1 LEIYGI
7 LILAIII
14 GLIPAVIAQSK
25 GQSFVLWWVY
35 GAAIFIVALP
45 HALIMKA
52 DKAALERAELDND
65 MRKCPAC
72 AELIKEEAKKCRYC
86 GTLLADD
93 YHERTAIKEA
103 EKALR
108 KAIVDNEVGTGTI
121 IFVLVVGLFWAVL
134 LGYMLFVM

>member
-1 LEIYGI
+1 LEIFAI
-7 LILAIII
+7 LGLAIII
-14 GLIPAVIAQSK
+14 GLLPAVIAQSK
-25 GQSFVLWWVY
+25 GQSFVVWWVY

-103 EKALR
+103 ALR
-108 KAIVDNEVGTGTI
+108 KATVDNEVGTGTI
-121 IFVLVVGLFWAVL
+121 IFALVVGLFWAVL
-134 LGYMLFVM
+134 LGYLLFVM

>member
-1 LEIYGI
+1 LEIFVI

-103 EKALR
+103 ALR
-108 KAIVDNEVGTGTI
+108 KATVDNEVGTGTI
-121 IFVLVVGLFWAVL
+121 IFALVVGLLWAVL
-134 LGYMLFVM
+134 LGYLLFVM